1 MYIFSSQK
9 KKKKKSMYSIKD
21 NVTLYKLKFSLSNY
35 YFFFLLRA
43 KPCSFFFPFF
53 FFFRETSY
61 VVIIMINHTLCWGPE
76 IRDLIGPGVVQLEA
90 QKHNL
95 KSLWIT
101 HLDPFTKIS
110 NPALMVVQLLTRPS
124 GLAYTWLWFG
134 SHGPYFAD
142 STRHQMESF
151 RGEYIEL

>member
-1 MYIFSSQK
+1 MSLFTNSNFLYQITIFF
-9 KKKKKSMYSIKD
+9 
-21 NVTLYKLKFSLSNY
+21 FSLGQSHLV
-35 YFFFLLRA
+35 FFF
-43 KPCSFFFPFF
+43 FFS
-53 FFFRETSY
+53 FFRETSY

-142 STRHQMESF
+142 NTLTPNGILSWWIHWALADITKF
-151 RGEYIEL
+151 LGW